1 MIYLGLIYSF
11 DNEVIKSNIHLSR
24 KFVGTIAGIILLILV
39 VVSFKSLI
47 GQYYLRLS
55 LVNYHDGLV
64 KQAIKDIDT
73 ALFFDNNPNYYQ
85 KIGVY
90 LLKDNKPKLAIPY
103 LQKAEELFVFH
114 PPSLFNLAESYRVTG
129 DLDKQRITL
138 EKILNLDNINIKA
151 SSLLVR
157 MLYIQKEYQKA
168 TIEYKRTKQN
178 FNYFK
183 DRLGFGDYHAH
194 LAETALLVGDYKFF
208 SYIYDDLLTRDA
220 SAQNYVVYGIVEYQ
234 RAGNKAKAKELFN
247 KAIEID
253 QTIDIP
259 KEIRGDLGL

>member
-1 MIYLGLIYSF
+1 
-11 DNEVIKSNIHLSR
+11 VIINNTNLSR
-24 KFVGTIAGIILLILV
+24 RLIGAIIGIVSLILI

-47 GQYYLRLS
+47 GQYYKRSS
-55 LVNYHDGLV
+55 LVNYRSALP
-64 KQAIKDIDT
+64 KQAIKDIKT
-73 ALFFDNNPNYYQ
+73 ALFFDNNPDYYQ

-90 LLKDNKPKLAIPY
+90 LLKENKPKLAIPY

-114 PPSLFNLAESYRVTG
+114 LPSLFNLAESYRVTG
-129 DLDKQRITL
+129 DLDKQRIIL
-138 EKILNLDNINIKA
+138 EKILNLDNNNIKA

-183 DRLGFGDYHAH
+183 DRLGFGKYHAN

-208 SYIYDDLLTRDA
+208 GHIYDDLIVQDPTA
-220 SAQNYVVYGIVEYQ
+220 VNYVVYGVVEFQ
-234 RAGNKAKAKELFN
+234 RTGNKAKAKELFN

-259 KEIRGDLGL
+259 KEIRNDLGL